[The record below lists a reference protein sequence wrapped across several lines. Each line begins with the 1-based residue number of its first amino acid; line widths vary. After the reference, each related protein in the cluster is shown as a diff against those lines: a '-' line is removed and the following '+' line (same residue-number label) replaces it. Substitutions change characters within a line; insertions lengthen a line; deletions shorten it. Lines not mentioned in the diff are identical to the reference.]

1 MENHPIPQDITGFQF
16 KLIGNMTVKQFA
28 YLAAGVILGWL
39 CYILPI
45 SAFIKFPFAFFFILI
60 GVAFAFLPFEGRPLD
75 VMITH
80 FVKALLSPTQ
90 FVYHKV
96 GGQIY
101 FPPTVAVQTAISQ
114 PQKPTGL
121 SGDKLKAFLDTLPK
135 RPKNKLDEKEMVFF
149 QSLGAMSFPQPA
161 VQAIPSYVPPH
172 AFDKADENKQQ
183 PPEEIP
189 EEKKD
194 LQPTFEPT
202 ENEPQVQELELEKE
216 AKFLQ
221 EQLEKAKVQEKQTPT
236 GTANYDAAH
245 QKVLELQQILN
256 ETTLQKQ
263 DLERQVMSLTRT
275 LENQQKQVYKPSVA
289 VAEKTETKNVRS
301 IPKNMGKSVGLP
313 SAPEFPNLITGI
325 VKDPRGNPLPN
336 ILVEVK
342 DNDGSPVRAFKTN
355 ALGQFASATPLTNGI
370 YTIEFEDQKGEN
382 QFDKVEFTANGEV
395 ILPIEI
401 ISVDKREE
409 LRKSLFN

>member
-28 YLAAGVILGWL
+28 YLAGGVIMGWI

-45 SAFIKFPFAFFFILI
+45 SGFIKMPFAFVFILL

-80 FVKALLSPTQ
+80 FVKALLNPTQ
-90 FVYHKV
+90 FIYQKI

-101 FPPTVAVQTAISQ
+101 FPATAIAIQSAALQ
-114 PQKPTGL
+114 TQQPTGL
-121 SGDKLKAFLDTLPK
+121 SGDKLKAFLDSLPK

-149 QSLGAMSFPQPA
+149 QSLGTMTVPQPA
-161 VQAIPSYVPPH
+161 VQPVPSYTPPH
-172 AFDKADENKQQ
+172 AFDKKDGKKQADTESVS
-183 PPEEIP
+183 
-189 EEKKD
+189 EEK
-194 LQPTFEPT
+194 QPIIEPT
-202 ENEPQVQELELEKE
+202 ENEPQVQEIELEKE
-216 AKFLQ
+216 AQNIL
-221 EQLEKAKVQEKQTPT
+221 EQLEKAKQQEKQTQS

-263 DLERQVMSLTRT
+263 DLERQVMSLKRT
-275 LENQQKQVYKPSVA
+275 LENQQKQVYRPSVA
-289 VAEKTETKNVRS
+289 VAEKAETKNIRS
-301 IPKNMGKSVGLP
+301 IPQSMRKTVGLP
-313 SAPEFPNLITGI
+313 TTPEFPNLVTGI
-325 VKDPRGNPLPN
+325 IKDPRGNPLPN

-342 DNDGSPVRAFKTN
+342 DNDGNPVRAFKTN

-370 YTIEFEDQKGEN
+370 YTIEFDDSKGEN
-382 QFDKVEFTANGEV
+382 KFDIIEFTANGDV

-401 ISVDKREE
+401 ISNDTREE

>member
-1 MENHPIPQDITGFQF
+1 M
-16 KLIGNMTVKQFA
+16 
-28 YLAAGVILGWL
+28 GWI

-45 SAFIKFPFAFFFILI
+45 SGFIKMPFAFVFILL

-80 FVKALLSPTQ
+80 FVKALLNPTQ
-90 FVYHKV
+90 FIYQKI

-101 FPPTVAVQTAISQ
+101 FPATAIAIQSAALQ
-114 PQKPTGL
+114 TQQPTGL
-121 SGDKLKAFLDTLPK
+121 SGDKLKAFLDSLPK

-149 QSLGAMSFPQPA
+149 QSLGTMTVPQPA
-161 VQAIPSYVPPH
+161 VQPVPSYTPPH
-172 AFDKADENKQQ
+172 AFDKKDGKKQADTESVS
-183 PPEEIP
+183 
-189 EEKKD
+189 EEK
-194 LQPTFEPT
+194 QPIIEPT
-202 ENEPQVQELELEKE
+202 ENEPQVQEIELEKE
-216 AKFLQ
+216 AQNIL
-221 EQLEKAKVQEKQTPT
+221 EQLEKAKQQEKQTQS

-263 DLERQVMSLTRT
+263 DLERQVMSLKRT
-275 LENQQKQVYKPSVA
+275 LENQQKQVYRPSVA
-289 VAEKTETKNVRS
+289 VAEKAETKNIRS
-301 IPKNMGKSVGLP
+301 IPQSMRKTVGLP
-313 SAPEFPNLITGI
+313 TTPEFPNLVTGI
-325 VKDPRGNPLPN
+325 IKDPRGNPLPN

-342 DNDGSPVRAFKTN
+342 DNDGNPVRAFKTN

-370 YTIEFEDQKGEN
+370 YTIEFDDSKGEN
-382 QFDKVEFTANGEV
+382 KFDIIEFTANGDV

-401 ISVDKREE
+401 ISNDTREE